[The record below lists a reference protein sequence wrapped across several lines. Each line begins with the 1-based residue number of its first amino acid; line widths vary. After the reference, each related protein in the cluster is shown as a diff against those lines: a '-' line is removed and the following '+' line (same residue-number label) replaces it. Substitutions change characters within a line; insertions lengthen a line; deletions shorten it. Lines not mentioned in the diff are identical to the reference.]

1 MMKMKVNKSK
11 LFKIAH
17 AILRKAQ
24 VSTWSEALKAAW
36 KAMKVYTRMLT
47 GRVEFTFR
55 KVNGEVRKAVGT
67 LYDLN
72 YVAKGSGGNADKNAD
87 VICFWDCEKQSFRSF
102 KAITLI

>member
-1 MMKMKVNKSK
+1 MKMKVNKSK
-11 LFKIAH
+11 LFKVAH

-47 GRVEFTFR
+47 GKVEFTFR
-55 KVNGEVRKAVGT
+55 KVNGEVRNAVGT
-67 LYDLN
+67 LHDLN
-72 YVAKGSGGNADKNAD
+72 YVAKGTGANTDKNAD